1 MMYSLGAHADG
12 ADIMAKGV
20 SVRFLEAL
28 VDIIKKHG
36 NVTGGYARI
45 LDSDTMQVKAS
56 LEGWSSRTES
66 LLVSSKDDYAVKAC
80 YVEISQEEAHA
91 RYRTVQARGCLRTF
105 CLPCES
111 RGVLVLRFTWGIRL
125 VNMADAIYQHG
136 VYTVG
141 YPAYDDVVIDGGVYT
156 ASPYRLKSHGIVF
169 FKGVWGFEG
178 GTVTIRGE
186 EQNVYYTIP
195 EAMLPETFTSDYS
208 GYRYFL
214 DDKLEL
220 EDDHVIATWE
230 SDHAVRC
237 EQCGKLC
244 LPVDD
249 TCLCRECYE
258 AAPRTVCRVCGCR
271 TVHSSGYHPSCLNV
285 VCSYHQSHCFERK
298 CFTASDSVYT
308 LGFEDELVF
317 PSDYARS
324 EYVKAMRE
332 TFPHAFNF
340 ERDGSLNSYGVET
353 ISEIFDWE
361 YLTSHSIFERI
372 ASIMREH
379 RGHADDSTGLHV
391 HINRNAFADDDHII
405 AWLCLINRHDM
416 YDILTLGSGRKAGE
430 RYYCGRCTT
439 YGEDTDIED
448 YTSHGGCVTV
458 GEHTCEI
465 RCFKATT
472 TAGGI
477 KKAVAVAIALV
488 DITLHASVADVMG
501 WTLEEIHRR
510 MCDSLK
516 YAGYAFR
523 NYAKRA
529 GKEIN

>member
-28 VDIIKKHG
+28 VDIIKEHG